1 MGLFGILSIADQ
13 SLAAQQTALTVTS
26 NNIANVNTPGYSRRV
41 AQLAEQ
47 APFSTQAGG
56 GGGVQVANVTAVRD
70 AVLEIRVQQ
79 ETQTQ
84 SKLTSLQQQLG
95 PVEALFSEQGGAGLG
110 TAIDNFFSALQQL
123 STDPSSGA
131 QRQAAITA
139 AQTMTQTFQQVS
151 RGISQQISGADQE
164 VVQQVGQVNNLTTQ
178 IAQLNGQIADLQNAR
193 QDTASLVDQRTNLMG
208 QLSGLMDFNVSSA
221 SNGQLTLTT
230 SQGQAL
236 VVGTDAHTLTLAP
249 NGAGTHD
256 IYDDGT
262 DITATISGGAL
273 AGMITARD
281 QNLPGMNTQ
290 LDQLAASLS
299 NSVNT
304 QNAAGFDASGN
315 PGGNLFTV
323 PGATGAA
330 ATMSLSTTDPNAI
343 AASGTGSPGDNTN
356 LLTMLGLQNQPIAGG
371 LKPDD
376 AYAAMISHIGSLLQG
391 ANTQQQASQTVLSQ
405 LQNQRASYSGVSM
418 DEESVH
424 LTQFQQA
431 YQAAARV
438 VGVVNTLTDLAI
450 NLGKD

>member
-13 SLAAQQTALTVTS
+13 SIAAQQTALTVTA
-26 NNIANVNTPGYSRRV
+26 NNIANVNTPGYTRRV

-56 GGGVQVANVTAVRD
+56 GGGVQVANVSAVRD
-70 AVLEIRVQQ
+70 AVLEIRLQQ
-79 ETQTQ
+79 ENQTQ

-123 STDPSSGA
+123 STDPASGA
-131 QRQAAITA
+131 QRQAAMTA
-139 AQTMTQTFQQVS
+139 AQTMAQTFQQVS
-151 RGISQQISGADQE
+151 RGIGQQISGADQE
-164 VVQQVGQVNNLTTQ
+164 VVQQVGQANNLTAQ
-178 IAQLNGQIADLQNAR
+178 IAQLNGQIADLQNAQ

-208 QLSGLMDFNVSSA
+208 QLAGLMDFNVSSG

-262 DITATISGGAL
+262 DITSSITGGGL

-281 QNLPGMNTQ
+281 QDLPGLATQ
-290 LDQLAASLS
+290 LDQLAAALANGI
-299 NSVNT
+299 NS
-304 QNAAGFDASGN
+304 QNAAGFDAQGN
-315 PGGNLFTV
+315 PGGNLFTT
-323 PGATGAA
+323 PPASGAA
-330 ATMSLSTTDPNAI
+330 ATMSLATTDPNAI
-343 AASGTGSPGDNTN
+343 AASADGTPGDNAN

-376 AYAAMISHIGSLLQG
+376 AYAAMISRIGSLLQG

-418 DEESVH
+418 DEESVQ

-438 VGVVNTLTDLAI
+438 VNVVNTLTELAI